1 MLILIVLKLFNR
13 LCLWNLTRW
22 SFWHISL
29 SRPNIASACTC
40 SISTSQ
46 SVIECP
52 NTHSFILI
60 LNCFKYCNQ
69 NPYWLLITGFLSLSS
84 ILNAGSSSF
93 QSSLCGLRAF
103 RLSIY
108 LGVSCTGELIVLV
121 FLQWWRNFSL
131 YLYCACWDFLPG
143 HVLAACWFLFIRL
156 DPEVM
161 HRHRALACFSYFRQA
176 WNDLRRF
183 LPLFLMSS
191 NWFSVSFWATSL

>member
-13 LCLWNLTRW
+13 LCLLNLTRW

-60 LNCFKYCNQ
+60 LNCFKYCDQ
-69 NPYWLLITGFLSLSS
+69 NPCWLLITGFLSLSS

-93 QSSLCGLRAF
+93 QSSLCGLSAL

-121 FLQWWRNFSL
+121 FLQWWRNLS
-131 YLYCACWDFLPG
+131 LYCACWDFLPG
-143 HVLAACWFLFIRL
+143 HVLAACWFFIHSL
-156 DPEVM
+156 GSWG
-161 HRHRALACFSYFRQA
+161 HAQALCTC
-176 WNDLRRF
+176 
-183 LPLFLMSS
+183 LFLLLLASLEWLEALSS
-191 NWFSVSFWATSL
+191 PFPHVI